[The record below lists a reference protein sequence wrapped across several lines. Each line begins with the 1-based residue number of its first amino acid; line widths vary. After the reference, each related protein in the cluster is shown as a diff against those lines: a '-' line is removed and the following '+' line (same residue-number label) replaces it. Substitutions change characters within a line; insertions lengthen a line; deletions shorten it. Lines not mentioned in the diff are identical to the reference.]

1 MKLTKELKKDDLKNI
16 SKISIKEWNAFQK
29 GKEVTFNTTL
39 TPLKTKVRYECIS
52 VWKKGN
58 KVRDYEVKIEKRYE
72 SFSLALRRI
81 NAAVIFQRKPTPTN
95 TYTITY
101 ERI

>member
-39 TPLKTKVRYECIS
+39 TPLKTKVRYECTS

-58 KVRDYEVKIEKRYE
+58 KVYDVKTEKRYE

-81 NAAVIFQRKPTPTN
+81 NAAVVFQRKPTPTN